1 MFSRERPFSM
11 SNDHEDSHAAAEQ
24 APAKKSGGARRIIFA
39 VIGVAVIAGAGWFGY
54 QWWTEG
60 RFIVSTDDA
69 YIEGDI
75 ATISPK
81 VSGYVESVEVSN
93 NEKVKKGD
101 LLVKIDD
108 GDYQNAL
115 AQAEAQLNA
124 QNVALKA
131 TEAQIGGAKAQ
142 LNQAKANRDA
152 LDPQIEN
159 AKSAFERANT
169 LKEKG
174 AATVAAFDD
183 AKAQVDQ
190 LKAQVE
196 AANAAIEV
204 AKSNINTAEAQ
215 LAQQQAA
222 LKERRLAVDMAK
234 RNLAFTEIH
243 APFDGVFG
251 NRNVQ
256 VGDLVSSGAR
266 LGALVP
272 TEDLYIVANF
282 KETDLDRLGIGEEVH
297 VSVDAFKDDDF
308 TGKVVSFSPASGAV
322 FALLPPQN
330 ATGNFT
336 KVVQRI
342 PVHISIPQ
350 EMLDRGYLKAGLS
363 VTAEADTR
371 TAPDGT
377 LGRVVA
383 GNR

>member
-1 MFSRERPFSM
+1 M
-11 SNDHEDSHAAAEQ
+11 SNETDVHP
-24 APAKKSGGARRIIFA
+24 APREPEKKSGGSIRPIVFS
-39 VIGVAVIAGAGWFGY
+39 VIGLAIVGAAGWFGY

-69 YIEGDI
+69 YVEGDI

-81 VSGYVESVEVSN
+81 VSGYVESVAVEN
-93 NEKVKKGD
+93 NQKVNKGD
-101 LLVKIDD
+101 LLVSIDD

-131 TEAQIGGAKAQ
+131 TEAQIAGAKAS
-142 LNQAKANRDA
+142 LSQAKANRTA
-152 LDPQIEN
+152 LDPQIDN
-159 AKSAFERANT
+159 AKSALQRAET

-174 AATVAAFDD
+174 AATVAAYDD
-183 AKAQVDQ
+183 ARAALDQ

-204 AKSNINTAEAQ
+204 AKSNITTAQAQ

-222 LKERRLAVDMAK
+222 LKEQQLAIEMAK
-234 RNLAFTEIH
+234 RNLAFTEIR
-243 APFDGVFG
+243 APFDGIFG
-251 NRNVQ
+251 NKNVQ
-256 VGDLVSSGAR
+256 VGDLVASGTR

-272 TEDLYIVANF
+272 TANLYVVANF
-282 KETDLDRLGIGEEVH
+282 KETDLDRLGVGEKVR
-297 VSVDAFKDDDF
+297 VSVDAFAEDDF
-308 TGKVVSFSPASGAV
+308 TGTVESFSPASGAV

-342 PVHISIPQ
+342 PVRISIPDDV
-350 EMLDRGYLKAGLS
+350 LAKDYLKAGLS
-363 VTAEADTR
+363 VTAAADSR

-377 LGRVVA
+377 LGQVVA
-383 GNR
+383 DNR

>member
-1 MFSRERPFSM
+1 M
-11 SNDHEDSHAAAEQ
+11 STENEGNHAGSAGQ
-24 APAKKSGGARRIIFA
+24 PAQKSGGARRIVFA
-39 VIGVAVIAGAGWFGY
+39 VIGLAIIAGAGWFGY

-81 VSGYVESVEVSN
+81 VSGYVESVEVAN
-93 NEKVKKGD
+93 NQRVKKGD

-115 AQAEAQLNA
+115 SQAEAQLNA

-131 TEAQIGGAKAQ
+131 TEAQIAGAKAS
-142 LNQAKANRDA
+142 LSQAKANRAA

-159 AKSAFERANT
+159 AKSAFERATT
-169 LKEKG
+169 LKDKG

-204 AKSNINTAEAQ
+204 ARSNITTAQAQ

-222 LKERRLAVDMAK
+222 LKERQLAIDLAK
-234 RNLAFTEIH
+234 RNLSFTEIK

-256 VGDLVSSGAR
+256 VGDLVSSGTR

-272 TEDLYIVANF
+272 TEDLYVVANF
-282 KETDLDRLGIGEEVH
+282 KETDLDRLGIGESVH
-297 VSVDAFKDDDF
+297 VSVDAFEDDDF

-350 EMLDRGYLKAGLS
+350 DMLDKGYLKAGLS
-363 VTAEADTR
+363 VTARADSR

-377 LGRVVA
+377 LGKVVTDKH
-383 GNR
+383 

>member
-1 MFSRERPFSM
+1 M
-11 SNDHEDSHAAAEQ
+11 STENEGNHAG
-24 APAKKSGGARRIIFA
+24 PAGEPAQKSGGARRIVFA
-39 VIGVAVIAGAGWFGY
+39 VIGLAIIAGAGWFGY

-81 VSGYVESVEVSN
+81 VSGYVESVEVAN
-93 NEKVKKGD
+93 NQRVKKGD

-115 AQAEAQLNA
+115 SQAEAQLNA

-131 TEAQIGGAKAQ
+131 TEAQIAGAKAS
-142 LNQAKANRDA
+142 LSQAKANRAA

-159 AKSAFERANT
+159 AKSAFQRATT
-169 LKEKG
+169 LKDKG

-204 AKSNINTAEAQ
+204 ARSNITTAQAQ

-222 LKERRLAVDMAK
+222 LKERQLAIDLAK
-234 RNLAFTEIH
+234 RNLSFTEIK

-256 VGDLVSSGAR
+256 VGDLVSSGTR

-272 TEDLYIVANF
+272 TADLYVVANF
-282 KETDLDRLGIGEEVH
+282 KETDLDRLGIGESVH
-297 VSVDAFKDDDF
+297 VSVDAFEDDDF

-350 EMLDRGYLKAGLS
+350 DMLDKGYLKAGLS
-363 VTAEADTR
+363 VTARADSR

-377 LGRVVA
+377 LGKVVTD
-383 GNR
+383 NH